1 MDGLLWCQFS
11 ECKLKEIF
19 IFLILSAGIR
29 GSRHKFHH
37 KKYYFRI
44 FFGLEFYGYGV
55 ILFNYCETLKA
66 FITVLT
72 RISFFFYQIYTN
84 IHKIIFFIQLVYK
97 YWILYTSTK
106 TEMYLLPI
114 NTNRVYTFHFIHF
127 FFIHSLIVK

>member
-1 MDGLLWCQFS
+1 MACFGVSLVNVSW
-11 ECKLKEIF
+11 
-19 IFLILSAGIR
+19 
-29 GSRHKFHH
+29 
-37 KKYYFRI
+37 KKYSYFLYYQPEYAVVGI
-44 FFGLEFYGYGV
+44 NFTIKNIISEFFFGLEFYGYGV